1 MIMSNK
7 FNWAILGCGNIANDF
22 AREMNKMGGKVYS
35 VANRTHEKA
44 VAFAEKYNVEKVYE
58 NIDDIFTDERVEV
71 VYIAT
76 PHNKHIEYIIKA
88 LENGKHVLCEKAIT
102 LNSDELGKAV
112 TLANE
117 KNLILAEAMTI
128 YNMPLYTELE
138 KLINSGVLGEFRLAQ
153 VNFGSFKEYDMTNR
167 FFNMELAGGALLD
180 IGVYALSLVRMFM
193 ETENTEVHSQV
204 KFAETGADEQSS
216 IIIKNAQEQMASVTL
231 SLHAK
236 QPKRAT
242 ICYDNAYI
250 EVFEYPRADKA
261 VITYTYDNRTE
272 EIKAGK
278 LEDALCYEIE
288 NMENAI
294 ANGTN
299 SMRLQYTIDVMNIM
313 TALRNDWNM
322 KYPEEM

>member
-1 MIMSNK
+1 MLNK

-22 AREMNKMGGKVYS
+22 AREMNKTGGKVYS
-35 VANRTHEKA
+35 VANRTYEKA
-44 VAFAEKYNVEKVYE
+44 LTFAEKYNIDKVYE
-58 NIDDIFTDERVEV
+58 NIDDLFVDENVQI

-102 LNSDELGKAV
+102 LNSDELSRAV
-112 TLANE
+112 ALANE

-128 YNMPLYTELE
+128 YNMPLYTQME
-138 KLINSGVLGEFRLAQ
+138 KIINSGVLGEFRLAQ

-193 ETENTEVHSQV
+193 ETENAEIHSQV

-216 IIIKNAQEQMASVTL
+216 IIIKNDKEQMADVTL

-250 EVFEYPRADKA
+250 EIFEYPRADKA
-261 VITYTYDNRTE
+261 TITYTNDNHTE
-272 EIKAGK
+272 EIVVGK
-278 LEDALCYEIE
+278 LEDAMCYEIE
-288 NMENAI
+288 NMENAV
-294 ANGTN
+294 ATGKNT
-299 SMRLQYTIDVMNIM
+299 MRLDYTIDVMDIM
-313 TALRNDWNM
+313 TKLRNDWNM
-322 KYPEEM
+322 KYPEEK

>member
-1 MIMSNK
+1 MLNK

-35 VANRTHEKA
+35 VANRTYEKA
-44 VAFAEKYNVEKVYE
+44 VVFAEKYNVEKVYE
-58 NIDDIFTDERVEV
+58 NIDDLFVDENVDI

-76 PHNKHIEYIIKA
+76 SHNKHIEYIIKA
-88 LENGKHVLCEKAIT
+88 LKNNKHVLCEKAIT
-102 LNSDELGKAV
+102 LNSDELNKAV
-112 TLANE
+112 ALANE

-128 YNMPLYTELE
+128 YNMPLYAELE
-138 KLINSGVLGEFRLAQ
+138 KIINLGKLGEFRLAQ

-167 FFNMELAGGALLD
+167 FFNMDLAGGALLD

-193 ETENTEVHSQV
+193 GTENAEIQSQV

-216 IIIKNAQEQMASVTL
+216 IIIKNDKEQMASVTL

-242 ICYDNAYI
+242 LCYDNAYI
-250 EVFEYPRADKA
+250 EIFEYPRADRA
-261 VITYTYDNRTE
+261 VITYTNDNHTE
-272 EIKAGK
+272 EITAGK
-278 LEDALCYEIE
+278 LEDAMCYEIE

-294 ANGTN
+294 SNGKNT
-299 SMRLQYTIDVMNIM
+299 MKLDYTIDVMNVM
-313 TALRNDWNM
+313 TKLRNDWNM
-322 KYPEEM
+322 KYPEEK

>member
-1 MIMSNK
+1 MFNN
-7 FNWAILGCGNIANDF
+7 FNWAVLGCGNIANDF

-35 VANRTHEKA
+35 VANRTYEKA
-44 VAFAEKYNVEKVYE
+44 VAFAEKYNIEKVYE
-58 NIDDIFTDERVEV
+58 NIDDIFTDDNVQV

-102 LNSDELGKAV
+102 LNSEELNKAV
-112 TLANE
+112 ELAND

-138 KLINSGVLGEFRLAQ
+138 KIINSGKLGNFRLAQ

-167 FFNMELAGGALLD
+167 FFNMDLAGGALLD
-180 IGVYALSLVRMFM
+180 IGVYALSCVRMFM
-193 ETENTEVHSQV
+193 TEYPDDIQSQV
-204 KFAETGADEQSS
+204 KFAETGADEQSN
-216 IIIKNAQEQMASVTL
+216 IILKNSKEELASVTL

-242 ICYDNAYI
+242 ICYDKGYI
-250 EVFEYPRADKA
+250 EIFEYPRADKA
-261 VITYTYDNRTE
+261 TIYYTDDNSTE
-272 EIKAGK
+272 EIIAGK
-278 LEDALCYEIE
+278 LEDAMCYEIM

-294 ANGTN
+294 ENGKNT
-299 SMRLQYTIDVMNIM
+299 MRLDYTIDVMNIM
-313 TALRNDWNM
+313 TELRNQWNM
-322 KYPEEM
+322 KYPEEK